1 MKKIDTTHQFWKLT
15 GIFLETFLSK
25 NIVLVQAIGLCPIIA
40 AGTTLQYGVVLAI
53 CTAAVLIPTSLM
65 MSLVGDKLPSW
76 LRPPVYTVGAS
87 LLLLLAAFV
96 VDRAISHEIY
106 AYLYLYLPLMA
117 VNTIFTYRA
126 GGFSVSNRPAA
137 AVIDAVGSSL
147 GFALVIC
154 LASGLREMAA
164 FGTLWN
170 VPLGYSFRFPEAD
183 SPFVGFLLLG
193 FMAALLQWVR
203 SALGRLHAGSPG
215 GKEGDQA

>member
-65 MSLVGDKLPSW
+65 MSLVGDKLPAW

-87 LLLLLAAFV
+87 LLLLLAAFI

-106 AYLYLYLPLMA
+106 AYLYLCLPLMA
-117 VNTIFTYRA
+117 ENTIFTYRA

-154 LASGLREMAA
+154 LASALREMAA
-164 FGTLWN
+164 GK
-170 VPLGYSFRFPEAD
+170 PASREAMLGIAG
-183 SPFVGFLLLG
+183 VGERKLAQYGDAFLAVIARYVAEG
-193 FMAALLQWVR
+193 
-203 SALGRLHAGSPG
+203 GRTP
-215 GKEGDQA
+215 

>member
-1 MKKIDTTHQFWKLT
+1 MKKKDTPYQFWKLT

-87 LLLLLAAFV
+87 LLLLLAAYI
-96 VDRAISHEIY
+96 VDRAVSHEIY

-154 LASGLREMAA
+154 VASALREMAA
-164 FGTLWN
+164 YGTLWN
-170 VPLGYSFRFPEAD
+170 VPLGYDFRFPEAA

-193 FMAALLQWVR
+193 FMAALLQWGR
-203 SALGRLHAGSPG
+203 SILGRLTA
-215 GKEGDQA
+215 GKEGDKA

>member
-1 MKKIDTTHQFWKLT
+1 MKKNDATHRFWKLT
-15 GIFLETFLSK
+15 GIFLDSFLTK
-25 NIVLVQAIGLCPIIA
+25 NIVLVQAIALCPIIA

-65 MSLVGDKLPSW
+65 MSLVGEKIPAW

-87 LLLLLAAFV
+87 LLLLLAAFI
-96 VDRAISHEIY
+96 VDRAVSHEIY

-137 AVIDAVGSSL
+137 AVVDALGSSL

-154 LASGLREMAA
+154 LVSAIREMAA

-170 VPLGYSFRFPEAD
+170 VPLGFSFRFPEAA

-193 FMAALLQWVR
+193 FMAALLQWGH
-203 SALGRLHAGSPG
+203 SLLSRLMNKIS
-215 GKEGDQA
+215 GKEGDKT